1 LRKELVDSTS
11 TTTMQAREF
20 RDFQLEGAA
29 NFRDL
34 GGYPTASG
42 AMIRR
47 GRIFRS
53 DALHRLTASD
63 ISALGTCNIA
73 TLIDL
78 RSEGEVTRS
87 APSPLLANGVRHC
100 NIPIWDVDGPENE
113 QTDARL
119 AEQYVSMVAHCGP
132 AFREMFRILANAA
145 TCPAVI
151 HCAAGK
157 DRTGIA
163 SALILGALG
172 ASDDTI
178 ATEYAITDAN
188 VARIIVLG
196 GDAYYDPPDNP
207 SPLMRA
213 HPKTMTTMLESIN
226 ETWGSIPGYLTSI
239 GVTDA
244 ELASLSAAMLED
256 SPR

>member
-1 LRKELVDSTS
+1 
-11 TTTMQAREF
+11 MQLQDNQ
-20 RDFQLEGAA
+20 DFQLEGAA

-47 GRIFRS
+47 GKIFRS
-53 DALHRLTASD
+53 GAMHRLTAND
-63 ISALGTCNIA
+63 VAQLGKFNLA

-78 RSEGEVTRS
+78 RSEWEVTRS
-87 APSPLLANGVRHC
+87 AVSPLVTAGVRHR

-113 QTDARL
+113 QTTARL
-119 AEQYVSMVAHCGP
+119 VEQYVSMVRHCGP
-132 AFREMFRILANAA
+132 AFRDIFQTLTEAA
-145 TCPAVI
+145 TCPAII

-172 ASDDTI
+172 ASDETI
-178 ATEYAITDAN
+178 IADYAITDTN
-188 VARIIVLG
+188 LARIIILG
-196 GDAYYDPPDNP
+196 GDTYYDPPDNP

-213 HPKTMTTMLESIN
+213 HPETMAAMLDAIAEI
-226 ETWGSIPGYLTSI
+226 WGSIPAYLNAI
-239 GVTDA
+239 GVTDE
-244 ELASLSAAMLED
+244 ELESLSAAMLED